1 MGNLAH
7 GLMLRFVY
15 LGDKAWCRGTRQPTT
30 LFAGHEHCGSVHWL
44 VFLIY
49 LFYCFVCM
57 RGRMGRG
64 VLSIPL
70 NLFFWRRSFSLNL
83 GNHSFSDR
91 LEISEPQNIILRS
104 ILFFEVLNSED
115 SSQLPES
122 SGINFCLWFIQL
134 LILCC
139 SVVDKG
145 RFLDKSE
152 DNSVC
157 WLPGG

>member
-15 LGDKAWCRGTRQPTT
+15 LGDKVWCQGKRQPTT

-64 VLSIPL
+64 ILSIPL

-104 ILFFEVLNSED
+104 ILFFWSAKFRRLFPASRIIRNK
-115 SSQLPES
+115 
-122 SGINFCLWFIQL
+122 FL
-134 LILCC
+134 LMIYPTFDPRLQCRRQRQV
-139 SVVDKG
+139 S
-145 RFLDKSE
+145 
-152 DNSVC
+152 
-157 WLPGG
+157 W